1 MYGSYYKSL
10 GADWVSVHKTVPY
23 VTHTSSSLKIDT
35 SELLKTSFEFR
46 LSMTVAFICRKKI
59 LKTSCL
65 TIGNHGGF

>member
-10 GADWVSVHKTVPY
+10 GADWVSVYKTVPY
-23 VTHTSSSLKIDT
+23 LTHTLCSLERDPY
-35 SELLKTSFEFR
+35 ELLKTSFEFQ